1 MSLNEVRRRLSD
13 NENSKKGGKM
23 CRMGAIDGYFDLLAS
38 EICQKDHSIYDYSML
53 LRRLYDIPFEVRV
66 EMDENRKMDALNMKM
81 EYVESDLAPEHG
93 TRVLVERFISVLEVL
108 FALAKR
114 MENDILCDPMTEID
128 NSSMYFW
135 DMLRNLD
142 VEKYKNDNFKGIN
155 VDEKVCKWLRRD
167 YTHDGKGSIF
177 YVPRSKI
184 DMRKEEIW
192 NQMQCYIMKNY

>member
-1 MSLNEVRRRLSD
+1 MCHMS
-13 NENSKKGGKM
+13 
-23 CRMGAIDGYFDLLAS
+23 AIDGYFDQLTS
-38 EICQKDHSIYDYSML
+38 EICQKGHDIYDYSML

-66 EMDENRKMDALNMKM
+66 EMDENRRVDAMTMKM
-81 EYVESDLAPEHG
+81 EYIESDFGPKTGENSLIG
-93 TRVLVERFISVLEVL
+93 RYISVLEVL

-114 MENDILCDPMTEID
+114 MENDILGDPMTEID
-128 NSSMYFW
+128 NSSVYFW

-142 VEKYKNDNFKGIN
+142 VEKYRNDNFKRVN

-167 YTHDGKGSIF
+167 YSRDGKGSIF

-192 NQMQCYIMKNY
+192 VQMQSYIMKNY